1 VIKSTTLLPRE
12 SGLSLKSVLGVAG
25 LGLLVVAILAFPYL
39 NRGGTIV
46 ELRGTVVAPFEWPN
60 DGTVADSSYYMRV
73 TLESGEE
80 VRVQVPRGTAVV
92 PGKTVLLAS
101 RKGRL
106 GFTTYGFRRYAD

>member
-1 VIKSTTLLPRE
+1 MKRTTLLPRE
-12 SGLSLKSVLGVAG
+12 WGPSLRSVLGIAA

-46 ELRGTVVAPFEWPN
+46 ELKGTVVAPFEWPN

-80 VRVQVPRGTAVV
+80 VRVQIPRDTAVV
-92 PGKTVLLAS
+92 PGKTVVLA
-101 RKGRL
+101 GRQGKL